1 MEQIIFLG
9 AMLMLGITFVLTIAA
24 ILSNGLKVLFDLTS
38 NYMRL
43 AVFCFAIYIISFST
57 YLVIAN

>member
-1 MEQIIFLG
+1 MEHIIFLG
-9 AMLMLGITFVLTIAA
+9 AMMMLGITFVLTIAA
-24 ILSNGLKVLFDLTS
+24 ILSNGWKVLFDLTS
-38 NYMRL
+38 NYMRV

>member
-1 MEQIIFLG
+1 MEQIVFLS
-9 AMLMLGITFVLTIAA
+9 AMLMLSITFVLTIAA

-38 NYMRL
+38 NYMRV

>member
-1 MEQIIFLG
+1 MEQIVFLS
-9 AMLMLGITFVLTIAA
+9 AMLMLGMTFVLTIAA

>member
-1 MEQIIFLG
+1 MEQIVFLS
-9 AMLMLGITFVLTIAA
+9 AMLMLGISFVLTIAA

-38 NYMRL
+38 NYMRV
-43 AVFCFAIYIISFST
+43 AVFCFAIYIISFSA

>member
-38 NYMRL
+38 NYMRV

>member
-1 MEQIIFLG
+1 MEQIIFFG

-24 ILSNGLKVLFDLTS
+24 IMSNGLKVLFDLTS
-38 NYMRL
+38 NYMRV

-57 YLVIAN
+57 YLVISN

>member
-1 MEQIIFLG
+1 MEQIVFLS
-9 AMLMLGITFVLTIAA
+9 AMLMLGMTFVLTIAA

-43 AVFCFAIYIISFST
+43 AVFCFAIYIISFSA
-57 YLVIAN
+57 YLVIAK

>member
-1 MEQIIFLG
+1 MEQIVFLS

-38 NYMRL
+38 NYMRV

>member
-1 MEQIIFLG
+1 MEQIVFLS
-9 AMLMLGITFVLTIAA
+9 AMLMLGMTFVLTIAA

-43 AVFCFAIYIISFST
+43 AVFCFAIYIISFSA